1 MELFSKKYREKYRDA
16 LKLQRWPLVDTRKM
30 EIEKKEKAR
39 QARLRRLYGLKDD
52 EQLKT

>member
-1 MELFSKKYREKYRDA
+1 MFSKKYRERYNQA

>member
-1 MELFSKKYREKYRDA
+1 MFSKQYRERYNQA
-16 LKLQRWPLVDTRKM
+16 LKLQRWPLVDTRMM
-30 EIEKKEKAR
+30 EREYKEKAR

>member
-1 MELFSKKYREKYRDA
+1 MFSIQYRQRYKHA
-16 LKLQRWPLVDTRKM
+16 LKLQRWPSVDTRKM

>member
-1 MELFSKKYREKYRDA
+1 MLSKQYREKYRDA
-16 LKLQRWPLVDTRKM
+16 LKLQRWPLVDTRKI

>member
-1 MELFSKKYREKYRDA
+1 MLSKQYREKYRDA
-16 LKLQRWPLVDTRKM
+16 LKLKRWPLVDTRKM